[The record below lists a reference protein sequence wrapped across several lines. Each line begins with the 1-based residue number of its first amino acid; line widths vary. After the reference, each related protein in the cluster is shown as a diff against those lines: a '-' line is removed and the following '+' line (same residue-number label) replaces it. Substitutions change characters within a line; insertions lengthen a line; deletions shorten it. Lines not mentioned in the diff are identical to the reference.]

1 MLAHGHQRGGSSS
14 SSSAPP
20 PLLAPRMSRHIHL
33 HGVQLQRRRWEKP
46 PAPAGRR
53 RHNGVVP
60 VDGVGGGGG
69 MRQTATEQRALHDE
83 QEEEEEEEE
92 AADALAMHTQG
103 MDWTSSVHVP
113 QETMRGGE
121 KNQRMERGSCKVG
134 RKKVCVREG
143 EKKPKVWTL
152 FRYVSARGCLKKRQ
166 KLTRKHIRTGKP
178 GQTRAAAL
186 HAHTCRQCRC

>member
-1 MLAHGHQRGGSSS
+1 MLAHGHQRGGSSSS

-83 QEEEEEEEE
+83 QEEEEEEE